1 MKKEIGK
8 IINTTYEYDNKGKLI
23 KSIEDDSITRYYNN
37 NEQITKVEYP
47 NGEAEL
53 YDYDNK
59 GKLIKSIDDSIT
71 RYYNNNGQITKVEY
85 PNGEVALYDYDE
97 KGNPIKSIRN
107 GKISAEANYKNG
119 LLLSRKTYYGENY
132 SNYNYEEYKY
142 DNKNREIY
150 GKTDL
155 YENGALHSFEEFT
168 KYDDDKNIKT
178 CIKNDITVEVQYDDK
193 NRVVKEIWY
202 HNHKPYTKSDEIDYE
217 EHNTYKDL
225 GAIMI
230 MNREYIQTGDLAH
243 QIKIFDNTEED
254 PLLLESIDISNDDFV
269 QYLFEYDNNKK
280 MTREIHKY
288 SIKNKLSKSIT
299 IDYKREGGKYTETRT
314 TIDQEYDEESNSYK
328 TSTNTDILST
338 AYYDKNNNV
347 IKEELNGGIIEYE
360 YDKDNKM
367 IHQKEIIYK
376 K

>member
-1 MKKEIGK
+1 MKKEIEK

-23 KSIEDDSITRYYNN
+23 KSIEDDSTTRYYNN

-47 NGEAEL
+47 NGE
-53 YDYDNK
+53 
-59 GKLIKSIDDSIT
+59 
-71 RYYNNNGQITKVEY
+71 VE
-85 PNGEVALYDYDE
+85 LYDYDE

-107 GKISAEANYKNG
+107 GKISAEANYKND

-142 DNKNREIY
+142 DNKNRKIY

-178 CIKNDITVEVQYDDK
+178 CIKNDRTVEVQYDDK

-202 HNHKPYTKSDEIDYE
+202 HNHKPYTKSDEVDYE

-230 MNREYIQTGDLAH
+230 MDREYIQTGDLTH
-243 QIKIFDNTEED
+243 QIKIFDNTEEE
-254 PLLLESIDISNDDFV
+254 PLLLENIDISNDNFV

-280 MTREIHKY
+280 MTKEIHKY

-299 IDYKREGGKYTETRT
+299 IDYKREGDKYTETRT
-314 TIDQEYDEESNSYK
+314 TIDQEYDDSNSYK

-338 AYYDKNNNV
+338 VYYDKNNNV

-360 YDKDNKM
+360 YDKDNKL